1 MPWIG
6 IAMLTI
12 EMAIA
17 DMTKKNAWF
26 RRIWFQ
32 NMLEPTVGPFETG
45 LAAWLLNQR
54 CHPAELLNVLD
65 IPAA

>member
-1 MPWIG
+1 MAFRGKSSALPCPESDSHALDR

-17 DMTKKNAWF
+17 DMTEKKAGF
-26 RRIWFQ
+26 CRIWFQ

-45 LAAWLLNQR
+45 LAA
-54 CHPAELLNVLD
+54 
-65 IPAA
+65 